1 MTDSNFPSE
10 VDSHLTDG
18 IGGDG
23 DALND
28 PSHPD
33 HHLSLAEA
41 IKATQDYI
49 LESLSDDI
57 SSDLQDDTDFKDAI
71 KQYFQDNT
79 TFKNAIKQYLYE
91 QLAVRPEQFTVERQ
105 DKDDDDI
112 FRTIIHR
119 RHDGTKYSESVLGP
133 EGDDPEYHERTV
145 TWYEDDGQTQINS
158 VTYNLTYD
166 DDGDLVEESVQ

>member
-1 MTDSNFPSE
+1 MTESNFPSE

-23 DALND
+23 DGLNE

-33 HHLSLAEA
+33 HHLALANA
-41 IKATQDYI
+41 VKSTQDYI

-71 KQYFQDNT
+71 KQY
-79 TFKNAIKQYLYE
+79 LYE
-91 QLAVRPEQFTVERQ
+91 QLAVRPEQLKVERQ

-119 RHDGTKYSESVLGP
+119 RHDGTKYSESVLGL
-133 EGDDPEYHERTV
+133 EGDGPEYPERTV
-145 TWYEDDGQTQINS
+145 TWYEDDGETERDS
-158 VTYNLTYD
+158 VTYDLTYD
-166 DDGDLVEESVQ
+166 EDGDLVEESVQ